1 MEQIDKNTVFTTSQ
15 EAAIPLFKNY
25 IHSVQAQPQERK
37 KSERHQLSVG
47 QLGAYTRID
56 IIDVFGKEMEPIC
69 DYRRCHHKFSVHGLG
84 KRICQ
89 CKHPRNS
96 AVGA

>member
-1 MEQIDKNTVFTTSQ
+1 MEQIDKNELFATSQ
-15 EAAIPLFKNY
+15 EVAIPLFKNY
-25 IHSVQAQPQERK
+25 VHSIQPQERK
-37 KSERHQLSVG
+37 KSERDLRPVDQP
-47 QLGAYTRID
+47 GAYTKTAV
-56 IIDVFGKEMEPIC
+56 IDVFGKEMEPIC

-89 CKHPRNS
+89 CRHPRNS